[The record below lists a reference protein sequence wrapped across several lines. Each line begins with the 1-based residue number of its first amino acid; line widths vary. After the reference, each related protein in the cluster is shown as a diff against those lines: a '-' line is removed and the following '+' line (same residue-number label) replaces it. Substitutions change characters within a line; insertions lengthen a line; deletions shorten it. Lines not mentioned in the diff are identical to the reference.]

1 LNCSENPKSLS
12 EVLLANASDEVVPS
26 HNLKLRD
33 VLPRRP
39 RIFMSHTFSG
49 DGTGECCQ
57 RIKSGLQERLLCTV
71 WFHKAEM
78 GWTDA
83 FVDEMKRDMAN
94 ARAFVMCLTP
104 LALNTFTED
113 PQSVG
118 REYTGF
124 ENQAALD
131 HHLRERNW

>member
-1 LNCSENPKSLS
+1 MVCST
-12 EVLLANASDEVVPS
+12 
-26 HNLKLRD
+26 
-33 VLPRRP
+33 RRKW
-39 RIFMSHTFSG
+39 G
-49 DGTGECCQ
+49 
-57 RIKSGLQERLLCTV
+57 
-71 WFHKAEM
+71 

-118 REYTGF
+118 REYSGF
-124 ENQAALD
+124 KNQAALD
-131 HHLRERNW
+131 HHLRARNCAL

>member
-1 LNCSENPKSLS
+1 MNEPHSS
-12 EVLLANASDEVVPS
+12 
-26 HNLKLRD
+26 
-33 VLPRRP
+33 
-39 RIFMSHTFSG
+39 SG

-124 ENQAALD
+124 KNQAALD
-131 HHLRERNW
+131 HHLRERNCCAL

>member
-1 LNCSENPKSLS
+1 MD
-12 EVLLANASDEVVPS
+12 A
-26 HNLKLRD
+26 
-33 VLPRRP
+33 
-39 RIFMSHTFSG
+39 
-49 DGTGECCQ
+49 
-57 RIKSGLQERLLCTV
+57 
-71 WFHKAEM
+71 
-78 GWTDA
+78 TDA

-131 HHLRERNW
+131 HHLRERNCCAL